1 MKITRNF
8 IYWKLIDASY
18 KGHEV
23 CFAFTNNK
31 RAEPIFQ
38 LTSEVNQ
45 DWKIILM
52 PIKEGSEAPSKEE
65 FEGMEKYFWEE
76 GYFEYLEK
84 WYNYFNSISTKLTDE
99 KLEGL
104 MTANRFELIK
114 DWWEHDAT
122 EESTNDDEG

>member
-1 MKITRNF
+1 MAFMFHENEAF
-8 IYWKLIDASY
+8 SSY
-18 KGHEV
+18 RAKCEV
-23 CFAFTNNK
+23 
-31 RAEPIFQ
+31 R
-38 LTSEVNQ
+38 
-45 DWKIILM
+45 
-52 PIKEGSEAPSKEE
+52 
-65 FEGMEKYFWEE
+65 EGMEKYFWEE